1 MTIKL
6 KNIILLIFF
15 FPLLFFGQEVKY
27 LEIFKNSKICKSEKV
42 NSNNFKEL
50 VNNVLLLEIESGY
63 FTCSVDSITLKK
75 QKLII
80 YLQTGDLIELN
91 NIKVNLPSSLTL
103 KLRENFN
110 SEKTYF
116 NANELSAKIKKWIIL
131 MNNNGFPFAE
141 FEFQTSEIINSKINL
156 VCNLIPGPSVKID
169 SIINPEI
176 TKKEL
181 QLIYNFTDIRNGDPF
196 ELNKIYKISE
206 NIKNSGFIKEIRP
219 PAYEFMDNKATIY
232 TYIKPQSKNSING
245 LVGIQPGE
253 NETLQF
259 TGNVALSF
267 QNALSYGEV
276 LKINWRRM
284 FNSSQN
290 LITEIS
296 YPFVFNSN
304 FEIQGG
310 LDMIKKDSSFFNLNS
325 KLVINYKSNSNLSN
339 GFLFTNNSSTNLL
352 ENDYSSTS
360 VNSFGFTTNIKKL
373 DNQFNPSKGFKI
385 KGELAYGWKETY
397 SSDTIANNIIK
408 SPNFNGNLFFTSYIS
423 LLKRTTFKIKLSGST
438 IQNSILYEN
447 ELTRIGGYKTIR
459 GFDEESIWVSSFML
473 GNFEFRYLIDEKSN
487 VFLFSDFA
495 WTKSKTNNFLKEDYF
510 QSFGFG
516 TNISMSNGL
525 LTLIYGLGRKIENP
539 FLIRTGKIHLGF
551 TSYF

>member
-1 MTIKL
+1 MGLKKTIV
-6 KNIILLIFF
+6 LIFF
-15 FPLLFFGQEVKY
+15 FPILFFGQQVNF
-27 LEIFKNSKICKSEKV
+27 LEIYKNLELYKAEKV
-42 NSNNFKEL
+42 NSNRIREL
-50 VNNVLLLEIESGY
+50 VNNILLLEIESGY
-63 FTCSVDSITLKK
+63 FTCNVDSINLKN
-75 QKLII
+75 QKLKI
-80 YLQTGDLIELN
+80 YLQTGNLYSLN
-91 NIKVNLPSSLTL
+91 SIKVNLPNSLAL

-110 SEKTYF
+110 SDKTYF
-116 NANELSAKIKKWIIL
+116 NANEFSDKIKKWIVL

-141 FEFQTSEIINSKINL
+141 FEFQKSEIINSKINL
-156 VCNLIPGPSVKID
+156 ICNLITGPLVKID

-176 TKKEL
+176 NKKEL
-181 QLIYNFTDIRNGDPF
+181 QLVYKFTDIRNGDLF

-206 NIKNSGFIKEIRP
+206 NIKNTGFIQEIRP
-219 PAYEFMDNKATIY
+219 PAYEFIDNKASIY
-232 TYIKPQSKNSING
+232 TYCKPQSKNSING

-253 NETLQF
+253 NETVQF

-290 LITEIS
+290 LIAELS
-296 YPFVFNSN
+296 YPFLFNTN

-310 LDMIKKDSSFFNLNS
+310 LDMIKKDSSFFNFNS
-325 KLVINYKSNSNLSN
+325 KLIVNYKSNSNFSN
-339 GFLFTNNSSTNLL
+339 GFLFTNNNSTNLL
-352 ENDYSSTS
+352 EEDYSSTS
-360 VNSFGFTTNIKKL
+360 VNSFGFVTNFKKL
-373 DNQFNPSKGFKI
+373 DNPFNPRRGFKI
-385 KGELAYGWKETY
+385 QSELAYGWKETY
-397 SSDTIANNIIK
+397 AIDAVANNILK
-408 SPNFNGNLFFTSYIS
+408 SPNFNGNISFSSYLS

-438 IQNSILYEN
+438 IQNNILYEN

-459 GFDEESIWVSSFML
+459 GFDEESIWVSSFVL

-495 WTKSKTNNFLKEDYF
+495 WTESKTNNILREDYF

-516 TNISMSNGL
+516 TNISMQNGL
-525 LTLIYGLGRKIENP
+525 LTLIYGLGRKIDNP

>member
-1 MTIKL
+1 MGL
-6 KNIILLIFF
+6 KKTTVLIFF
-15 FPLLFFGQEVKY
+15 FPILFFGQQVNFMEIYKN
-27 LEIFKNSKICKSEKV
+27 LELYKAEKV
-42 NSNNFKEL
+42 NSNRTREL
-50 VNNVLLLEIESGY
+50 VNNILLLEIESGY
-63 FTCSVDSITLKK
+63 FTCNVDSINLKN
-75 QKLII
+75 QKLKI
-80 YLQTGDLIELN
+80 YLQTGNLISLN
-91 NIKVNLPSSLTL
+91 SIKVNLPNSLAL

-116 NANELSAKIKKWIIL
+116 NANEFSDKIKKWIFL

-141 FEFQTSEIINSKINL
+141 FEFQKSEIINSKINL
-156 VCNLIPGPSVKID
+156 ICNLITGPLVKID

-176 TKKEL
+176 NKKEL
-181 QLIYNFTDIRNGDPF
+181 QLIYKFTDIRNGDLF

-206 NIKNSGFIKEIRP
+206 NIKNTGFIQEIRP
-219 PAYEFMDNKATIY
+219 PAYEFIDNKASIY
-232 TYIKPQSKNSING
+232 TYYKPQSKNSING

-253 NETLQF
+253 NETVQF

-290 LITEIS
+290 LIAELS
-296 YPFVFNSN
+296 YPFLFNTN

-310 LDMIKKDSSFFNLNS
+310 LDMIKKDSSFFNFNS
-325 KLVINYKSNSNLSN
+325 KLIVNYKSNSNFSN
-339 GFLFTNNSSTNLL
+339 GFLFTNNNSTNLL
-352 ENDYSSTS
+352 EDDYSSTS
-360 VNSFGFTTNIKKL
+360 VNSFGFVTNFKKL
-373 DNQFNPSKGFKI
+373 DNPFNPRRGFKI
-385 KGELAYGWKETY
+385 QSELAYGWKETY
-397 SSDTIANNIIK
+397 SIDAVANNILK
-408 SPNFNGNLFFTSYIS
+408 SPNFNGNISFSSYLS
-423 LLKRTTFKIKLSGST
+423 LIKRTTFKIKLSGST
-438 IQNSILYEN
+438 IQNNILFDN

-495 WTKSKTNNFLKEDYF
+495 WSESITNNILRADYF

-516 TNISMSNGL
+516 TNISMQNGL
-525 LTLIYGLGRKIENP
+525 LTLIYGLGRKIDNP

-551 TSYF
+551 TNYF

>member
-1 MTIKL
+1 MGLKKTI
-6 KNIILLIFF
+6 ILIFF
-15 FPLLFFGQEVKY
+15 FPILFFGQQVNF
-27 LEIFKNSKICKSEKV
+27 LEIYKNLELFKAEKI
-42 NSNNFKEL
+42 NSNRASEL
-50 VNNVLLLEIESGY
+50 VNNILLSEIESGY
-63 FTCSVDSITLKK
+63 FNCNVDSINLKN
-75 QKLII
+75 QKLKI
-80 YLQTGDLIELN
+80 YLQTGNLISLN
-91 NIKVNLPSSLTL
+91 SIKVNLPNSLSL
-103 KLRENFN
+103 NLREDFN
-110 SEKTYF
+110 SDKTYF
-116 NANELSAKIKKWIIL
+116 NANDFSDKIKKWIIL

-141 FEFQTSEIINSKINL
+141 FEFQKSEIINSKINL
-156 VCNLIPGPSVKID
+156 ICNLNSGPLVKID

-181 QLIYNFTDIRNGDPF
+181 QLVYKFTDIRNGDLF

-206 NIKNSGFIKEIRP
+206 NIKNTGFIQEIRP
-219 PAYEFMDNKATIY
+219 PAYEFIDNKASVY
-232 TYIKPQSKNSING
+232 TYFKPQSKNSING

-253 NETLQF
+253 NETVQL

-290 LITEIS
+290 LIAELS
-296 YPFVFNSN
+296 YPFLFNTN

-310 LDMIKKDSSFFNLNS
+310 LDMIKKDSSFFNFNS
-325 KLVINYKSNSNLSN
+325 KLIVNYKSNSNFSN
-339 GFLFTNNSSTNLL
+339 GFLFTNNNSTSLL

-360 VNSFGFTTNIKKL
+360 VNSFGFVTNFKKL
-373 DNQFNPSKGFKI
+373 DNPINPLRGFKI
-385 KGELAYGWKETY
+385 KSELAYGWKETY
-397 SSDTIANNIIK
+397 ALDTVANNILR
-408 SPNFNGNLFFTSYIS
+408 SPNFNGNLSFSSYLS
-423 LLKRTTFKIKLSGST
+423 LIKRTTIKIKLSGST
-438 IQNSILYEN
+438 IQNNILYEN

-459 GFDEESIWVSSFML
+459 GFDEESIWVSSFIL

-495 WTKSKTNNFLKEDYF
+495 WTESKTNNFIKEDYF

-516 TNISMSNGL
+516 TNISMQNGL
-525 LTLIYGLGRKIENP
+525 LTLIYGLGRKIDNP